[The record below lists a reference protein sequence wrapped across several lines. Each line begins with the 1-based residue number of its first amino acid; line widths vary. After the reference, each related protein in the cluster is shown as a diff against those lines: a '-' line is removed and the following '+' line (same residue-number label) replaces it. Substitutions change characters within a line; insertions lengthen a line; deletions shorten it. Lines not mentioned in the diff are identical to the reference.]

1 MMEDDQEIEAY
12 PTVWAMIAAVNDSSN
27 EVENDDEQQ
36 FTNGSAVNLFINA
49 TMKEGRGRSRPY
61 PMSLKVLEFLNLHY
75 LGLMI
80 IVGILGNLKN
90 VLVFLCSRNRLRSPS
105 YYLAALALAD
115 VVFLVTLLILWI
127 SHFGANLFSWNGVY
141 QTLYYLSSTSS
152 CISGKLKNTHFF

>member
-1 MMEDDQEIEAY
+1 ME
-12 PTVWAMIAAVNDSSN
+12 PVVSSN
-27 EVENDDEQQ
+27 VTLTSELSSTVAP
-36 FTNGSAVNLFINA
+36 SINI
-49 TMKEGRGRSRPY
+49 TYLRSRNRT
-61 PMSLKVLEFLNLHY
+61 SSAGQEEEITLARQILNAFNLYY
-75 LGLMI
+75 LGFIL